1 MKNFKFK
8 LNFLLN
14 LFKKIKILKITNNF
28 LENTKKLIKLENIK
42 KHILEKYYKFYT
54 KKFKINYSL
63 FFLSIIFFY
72 YLIYLSFPGIL
83 HNKSDQ
89 NYFTKLLKEQYGLEF
104 SLTPEISY
112 SILPK
117 PHFQINDVIIFNKQ
131 DEYQKE
137 IAQVK
142 KLKVYLNQ
150 TNFLKK
156 QKLEINSVELFEA
169 NFFITKFDIKF
180 IKDYLKKGFYKKP
193 LIIKRANLFFQDQDK
208 STISFLNLKKI
219 NMHYNDRIT
228 QDVLTSNGEIFNI
241 PFNLVWK
248 QDQKKLEQNTNL
260 KFKKIKLN
268 ILNSTKFINEKRKNK
283 LQIYLNRSRYLI
295 NYDLDNNKV
304 DFKSSNSFI
313 GNNKITFFG
322 KIFLDPFNFD
332 INSSLDSMK
341 IKKLISNNLFLKEVL
356 SKEFILNE
364 NFNGMINLDVKN
376 LEENP
381 LFESL
386 NINANFIGE
395 TIDFSNSV
403 FLNKKIANLIF
414 KKGIL
419 YEEKNNLIFKGDLEF
434 LINDINKLYNKFV
447 VPKKNRND
455 IDKLRFEIIINLT
468 NSDFKIL
475 NIINDNFK
483 NKEFKEIDDLIY
495 EFNSGGIKISN
506 WIEFKIFTNKII
518 SSYSG

>member
-1 MKNFKFK
+1 
-8 LNFLLN
+8 
-14 LFKKIKILKITNNF
+14 
-28 LENTKKLIKLENIK
+28 
-42 KHILEKYYKFYT
+42 
-54 KKFKINYSL
+54 
-63 FFLSIIFFY
+63 
-72 YLIYLSFPGIL
+72 
-83 HNKSDQ
+83 
-89 NYFTKLLKEQYGLEF
+89 
-104 SLTPEISY
+104 
-112 SILPK
+112 
-117 PHFQINDVIIFNKQ
+117 
-131 DEYQKE
+131 
-137 IAQVK
+137 
-142 KLKVYLNQ
+142 
-150 TNFLKK
+150 
-156 QKLEINSVELFEA
+156 
-169 NFFITKFDIKF
+169 
-180 IKDYLKKGFYKKP
+180 
-193 LIIKRANLFFQDQDK
+193 
-208 STISFLNLKKI
+208 
-219 NMHYNDRIT
+219 MHYNDRIT

-268 ILNSTKFINEKRKNK
+268 ISNSTKFINAKRKNK

-304 DFKSSNSFI
+304 DFKSNNSFI

-332 INSSLDSMK
+332 INSSLDSIK
-341 IKKLISNNLFLKEVL
+341 IKKLISNNLFIKEVL

-376 LEENP
+376 LQENP

-386 NINANFIGE
+386 NISANFIGE

-434 LINDINKLYNKFV
+434 LINDIDKLYNKFV

-455 IDKLRFEIIINLT
+455 LDKLRFEIIINLT

>member
-1 MKNFKFK
+1 
-8 LNFLLN
+8 
-14 LFKKIKILKITNNF
+14 
-28 LENTKKLIKLENIK
+28 
-42 KHILEKYYKFYT
+42 
-54 KKFKINYSL
+54 
-63 FFLSIIFFY
+63 
-72 YLIYLSFPGIL
+72 
-83 HNKSDQ
+83 
-89 NYFTKLLKEQYGLEF
+89 
-104 SLTPEISY
+104 
-112 SILPK
+112 
-117 PHFQINDVIIFNKQ
+117 
-131 DEYQKE
+131 
-137 IAQVK
+137 
-142 KLKVYLNQ
+142 
-150 TNFLKK
+150 
-156 QKLEINSVELFEA
+156 
-169 NFFITKFDIKF
+169 
-180 IKDYLKKGFYKKP
+180 
-193 LIIKRANLFFQDQDK
+193 
-208 STISFLNLKKI
+208 
-219 NMHYNDRIT
+219 MHYNDRIT
-228 QDVLTSNGEIFNI
+228 QDVLMSNGEIFNI

-268 ILNSTKFINEKRKNK
+268 ISNSTKFINEKRKNK

-304 DFKSSNSFI
+304 DFKSNNSFI

-332 INSSLDSMK
+332 INSSLDSIK
-341 IKKLISNNLFLKEVL
+341 IKKLISNNLFIKEVL

-376 LEENP
+376 LQENP

-386 NINANFIGE
+386 NISANFIGE

-434 LINDINKLYNKFV
+434 LINDIDKVYNKFV

-455 IDKLRFEIIINLT
+455 LDKLRFEIIINLT

>member
-14 LFKKIKILKITNNF
+14 LSKKNKILKITNNF
-28 LENTKKLIKLENIK
+28 LENTKKLIKLENTK
-42 KHILEKYYKFYT
+42 KLILEKYYKFYT
-54 KKFKINYSL
+54 KNFKINYSL

-89 NYFTKLLKEQYGLEF
+89 NYFTKILKEQYGLEF

-131 DEYQKE
+131 GEYQKE

-142 KLKVYLNQ
+142 KVKVYLNQ
-150 TNFLKK
+150 KNFLKK
-156 QKLEINSVELFEA
+156 QKLEINSVELFET
-169 NFFITKFDIKF
+169 NFFITKFDIEF
-180 IKDYLKKGFYKKP
+180 IKDYLKKGFNNKP
-193 LIIKRANLFFQDQDK
+193 LVIKRANLFFQDQDK
-208 STISFLNLKKI
+208 NTISFLNLRKI
-219 NMHYNDRIT
+219 NMNYNDRT
-228 QDVLTSNGEIFNI
+228 SQDLLMSNGEIFNI

-268 ILNSTKFINEKRKNK
+268 ILNSTKLINEKRKNK

-304 DFKSSNSFI
+304 EFKSDNSFI
-313 GNNKITFFG
+313 GNNKITFLG

-332 INSSLDSMK
+332 ISSSLDSLK
-341 IKKLISNNLFLKEVL
+341 INKLITNNLFLKEVL
-356 SKEFILNE
+356 SSEFILNE
-364 NFNGMINLDVKN
+364 NFNGTINLDVKN
-376 LEENP
+376 LEKNP

-395 TIDFSNSV
+395 AIDFSNSV
-403 FLNKKIANLIF
+403 FLNEKIANLIF
-414 KKGIL
+414 KKAIL

-434 LINDINKLYNKFV
+434 IINDLNKLFNKFV
-447 VPKKNRND
+447 VPKKNRN
-455 IDKLRFEIIINLT
+455 KLNKLKFEIIINLT
-468 NSDFKIL
+468 KSDFKIL

-483 NKEFKEIDDLIY
+483 DKELKEIDDLIY

-506 WIEFKIFTNKII
+506 WIEFKMFTNKII

>member
-54 KKFKINYSL
+54 KNFKINYSL

-142 KLKVYLNQ
+142 KLKIYLNQ

-180 IKDYLKKGFYKKP
+180 IKDYLKKGFYKRP

-260 KFKKIKLN
+260 K
-268 ILNSTKFINEKRKNK
+268 
-283 LQIYLNRSRYLI
+283 
-295 NYDLDNNKV
+295 V
-304 DFKSSNSFI
+304 
-313 GNNKITFFG
+313 
-322 KIFLDPFNFD
+322 
-332 INSSLDSMK
+332 
-341 IKKLISNNLFLKEVL
+341 
-356 SKEFILNE
+356 
-364 NFNGMINLDVKN
+364 
-376 LEENP
+376 
-381 LFESL
+381 
-386 NINANFIGE
+386 
-395 TIDFSNSV
+395 
-403 FLNKKIANLIF
+403 
-414 KKGIL
+414 
-419 YEEKNNLIFKGDLEF
+419 
-434 LINDINKLYNKFV
+434 
-447 VPKKNRND
+447 
-455 IDKLRFEIIINLT
+455 
-468 NSDFKIL
+468 
-475 NIINDNFK
+475 
-483 NKEFKEIDDLIY
+483 
-495 EFNSGGIKISN
+495 
-506 WIEFKIFTNKII
+506 
-518 SSYSG
+518 

>member
-1 MKNFKFK
+1 
-8 LNFLLN
+8 
-14 LFKKIKILKITNNF
+14 
-28 LENTKKLIKLENIK
+28 
-42 KHILEKYYKFYT
+42 
-54 KKFKINYSL
+54 
-63 FFLSIIFFY
+63 
-72 YLIYLSFPGIL
+72 
-83 HNKSDQ
+83 
-89 NYFTKLLKEQYGLEF
+89 
-104 SLTPEISY
+104 
-112 SILPK
+112 
-117 PHFQINDVIIFNKQ
+117 
-131 DEYQKE
+131 
-137 IAQVK
+137 
-142 KLKVYLNQ
+142 
-150 TNFLKK
+150 
-156 QKLEINSVELFEA
+156 
-169 NFFITKFDIKF
+169 
-180 IKDYLKKGFYKKP
+180 
-193 LIIKRANLFFQDQDK
+193 
-208 STISFLNLKKI
+208 
-219 NMHYNDRIT
+219 MHYNDRIT

-304 DFKSSNSFI
+304 DFKSSKSFI

-332 INSSLDSMK
+332 INSSLDSIK
-341 IKKLISNNLFLKEVL
+341 IKKLISNNLFIKEVL

-376 LEENP
+376 LQENP

-386 NINANFIGE
+386 NISANFIGE

-434 LINDINKLYNKFV
+434 LINDIDKLYNKFV

-455 IDKLRFEIIINLT
+455 LDKLRFEIIINLT